1 MSLLQELLRG
11 GWLRTVD
18 HALGVSLDRLRPE
31 TPDAVLAAAALCS
44 RALAQGHSQL
54 PLSQVSELLLD
65 LAPERELPALPPLD
79 EWLTML
85 RASPWCTHMV
95 GASLLAT
102 SPSTIHDLVASK
114 LAPTPLMLDGDA
126 LSLRRYWHYELRLAA
141 AIRARLATPPSAV
154 SPQIET
160 RLAEL
165 FPEAA
170 GADTAQADAARALL
184 GRHFLLLTGGPG
196 TGKTTTVARALV
208 LFAENAHHVGASLLA
223 TNPSNVGASLLATKF
238 APEQELVASKLAPTI
253 ALAAPTGKAAARL
266 AESVRD
272 SLAQM
277 VLAGTLD
284 EAAATAL
291 APEAKTLHRL
301 LGWQPGST
309 EFRHDAANPLPADLV
324 IVDEASMIDLPLMCK
339 LVEAVSPSAT
349 LLLIGDRD
357 QLPSVETG
365 DVLAALCDA
374 LPALPIVGASLLATS
389 SASEPHLVAS
399 ELAPTGARAAR
410 VHLTHSHR
418 QRADVDVA
426 ALAELVR
433 DGKAEA
439 ALHGLSTEAFRGVT
453 WREGGDRSIGE
464 AVLTSALPAFRGLA
478 TAATVTAALAEAKQF
493 RVLTAVREGAAG
505 SQTLNAQV
513 AAALDPARRGTGFF
527 HGRLVLITENSYRH
541 GLFNGDIGIA
551 WREYAAPDG
560 APVEPTLRVWFD
572 ADGGPRAWLPSAL
585 PAHESAFALT
595 VHKSQGS
602 EFERVFLALPER
614 GARSVSRELLYTG
627 LTRCRQAVTVWATEA
642 TLREGIA
649 RRAQRWSGLAA
660 RLTGFESPTSEQ

>member
-1 MSLLQELLRG
+1 MSLLQELFRG

-18 HALGVSLDRLRPE
+18 HALGESLRRLRPD

-54 PLSQVSELLLD
+54 PLSLVPELLLD
-65 LAPERELPALPPLD
+65 LAPEREPPDLPPIE
-79 EWLTML
+79 EWLAML
-85 RASPWCTHMV
+85 HASPWCTYPV

-102 SPSTIHDLVASK
+102 NSFDAEAGLLATSPPQVHDLVASK
-114 LAPTPLMLDGDA
+114 LAPTPLVLEGDA
-126 LSLRRYWHYELRLAA
+126 LSLRRYWQYELRLAA
-141 AIRARLATPPSAV
+141 AIRARLATPPNAL
-154 SPQIET
+154 SPQVET
-160 RLAEL
+160 RLSEL
-165 FPEAA
+165 FPATD

-208 LFAENAHHVGASLLA
+208 LFVENAHHVGASLEA
-223 TNPSNVGASLLATKF
+223 TNPNSETSF
-238 APEQELVASKLAPTI
+238 VASKLAPTI

-277 VLAGTLD
+277 VTAGILD
-284 EAAATAL
+284 ETAATAL

-309 EFRHDAANPLPADLV
+309 AFRHDAANPLPADLV
-324 IVDEASMIDLPLMCK
+324 IIDEASMIDLPLMCK
-339 LVEAVSPSAT
+339 LVEAVSPTAT

-374 LPALPIVGASLLATS
+374 LAAD
-389 SASEPHLVAS
+389 PHLVGANLLAANPPSEAKLVAS
-399 ELAPTGARAAR
+399 KLAPTKGGLAR

-426 ALAELVR
+426 ALAALVR
-433 DGKAEA
+433 DGDGDA
-439 ALHGLSTEAFRGVT
+439 ALRGLAAESFRGIT
-453 WREGGDRSIGE
+453 WREGGDRGLGD
-464 AVLTSALPAFRGLA
+464 AVLMTALPAFRRI
-478 TAATVTAALAEAKQF
+478 AAAPDIAAALAEAKQF
-493 RVLTAVREGAAG
+493 RVLTAVREGPAG
-505 SQTLNAQV
+505 SQTLNAQL

-551 WREYAAPDG
+551 WREHAESDG
-560 APVEPTLRVWFD
+560 SPVESTLRVWCD

-614 GARSVSRELLYTG
+614 GARTVSRELLYTG

-660 RLTGFESPTSEQ
+660 RLSDSTSAT